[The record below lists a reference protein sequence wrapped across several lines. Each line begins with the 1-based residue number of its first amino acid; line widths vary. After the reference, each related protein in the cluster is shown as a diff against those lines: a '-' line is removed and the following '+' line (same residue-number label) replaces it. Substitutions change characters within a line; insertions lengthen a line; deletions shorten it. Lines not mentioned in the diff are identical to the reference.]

1 MMNRRLV
8 LLLILFLPALLLS
21 NEFAPLIDLAGYAPI
36 VNNRLDVYKL
46 DKGLNIHRQKPYLIN
61 NLEIKRKEEPNF
73 EKQIVTIYTQVEG
86 HDLYPPVPMSF
97 DSYISSMQDHVFRKS
112 FIKKIK
118 DYSKTAQVT
127 SSGLIGEFV
136 LELPAAALPRSVQKV
151 LGSSAGRLN
160 LDGTQKVNL
169 QVSSTKRKKVPIYET
184 SNKSS
189 FDIKM
194 EQETNLHLSGTIGEK
209 IQVNLKYNSKLDEEL
224 FDPNNVNIKY
234 TGDEDEI
241 VQLLEAGNITLS
253 LSGSRYISY
262 STSSQGLFGIT
273 GKFKYGDLDV
283 SVIASKEEGQKN
295 TMSYVGQAQAD
306 SVTFRSKDYTAR
318 TMYYLADPYELY
330 DIFSSHDIGVF
341 PQGWVDNAIKTD
353 GSGAW
358 MIKNPNLLPKYGT
371 VRLFIDDSNAAN
383 NTFSAPGDTIFFSPH
398 EYYVPYY
405 DELIEGTN
413 FITDYDSGMIT
424 VLDAVTR
431 RTTLAVSYERRD
443 GTLVRSKGFNPS
455 IDESESDIIYPFVI
469 RRRNQ
474 EYDPN
479 DEDNVWHYQMRN
491 IYSMNK
497 TNVKNEGFNLD
508 IYTLDE
514 ANARNHNLPNDLSTG
529 QFRTYLDYLRLD
541 STGDG
546 IIDGND
552 ATINLT
558 AGLVILPFIEP
569 FKPLGETI
577 LYQEENESIN
587 SLDTRFYLTIKGK
600 IGREA
605 IDLSSAGILKG
616 SVRVKVN
623 GIEQKENVDY
633 LVDYDFGRITFLS
646 AAGKDPDARI
656 EIDYESRSMFD
667 VASKTLAGVRADWQI
682 TDYAKLGGTA
692 IYRSETVA
700 DKRPRIGN
708 ENIEMWMANID
719 GKIGFKPAFITRWI
733 DALPLISTNAESE
746 ITLTG
751 EIAYTIPNIYGDSTT
766 KKKVSYI
773 DDMESIIDSYPLGIT
788 FNAWVNGSK
797 PYGTNLA
804 KGRSNWYNPKNI
816 RREQIED
823 PATLTDR
830 ERRETASVLA
840 IRHWP
845 STLYMP
851 GSGVQSW
858 SGIMKYLGNQLDFSQ
873 KKYIELMVKLDR
885 SEQNPPPNVI
895 LTVDLGDI
903 NEDFY
908 TEYGGL
914 NRLNTE
920 DANMDGVLVF
930 DEDIGLDGIKH
941 GEPGHDPYDL
951 AHANIDSLGD
961 YPGINGTEGNGIL
974 DTEDLN
980 GNGVLDQ
987 LDRYFSYSIS
997 LADTLGQNHDGW
1009 VLYRIPLNDPELY
1022 TIVNNSSSG
1031 IQPTLKKI
1039 SYARIWLQSD
1049 SPARVY
1055 IADAQVVGNKWQDHH
1070 VRDEQGNIL
1079 SEAELDAHNTSYM
1092 SGIVSNQKNSN
1103 HYTSPP
1109 GTVYIESKRESLESS
1124 LSIDINNL
1132 QSSNQVL
1139 LRQRMLEANNL
1150 LAYETIKYWIYPEV
1164 ADNSMLE
1171 EVDVFFRIGADSL
1184 NYYQITKRVPVNRYQ
1199 SKMDSKKW
1207 IELEFD
1213 LQDISSLKEKN
1224 PGATSDTLVID
1235 NTTYFYRGRPTLTAI
1250 RELYFGVLNPL
1261 THTQNSPLTGT
1272 MYFNDLRVTNPYQAI
1287 GVAQR
1292 LSLNTKFADLS
1303 YLDID
1308 YESKSE
1314 NFNPQI
1320 QRGRT
1325 NTYTQ
1330 TRSFNILNK
1339 YFINRFFPRS
1349 WGLDLPLTLRRSYTA
1364 GQPRYRANSDLM
1376 VDNILDETER
1386 QRERTETLSY
1396 YAEFGYS
1403 MRNVPKSKIL
1413 EYTLAKLTLSGN
1425 AEQRFSR
1432 TATTIDTTTTWRG
1445 TMSYNLNLPADKT
1458 SFRIGKN
1465 YRLGY
1470 FPNVFTNS
1478 FTINNTNPNSFVWEL
1493 RDGEYG
1499 WYPRAYSNAS
1509 YLFTSDNN
1517 ITWPLTSDLNASARF
1532 NTKRDLMQ
1540 KSYYGKYNL
1549 GRQTEYVQD
1558 LQLNYNPA
1566 FLPRV
1571 FNLSASLNARY
1582 TDLMKK
1588 YLENLSD
1595 GTQEEVFQS
1604 DGNTSRGIRAN
1615 FSLMNSS
1622 MLSQWAT
1629 KLKSRY
1635 GGKSPKGEHDDKT
1648 GFMSDEERKLFE
1660 TEMLKQ
1666 DEEEHRK
1673 QDESKERDRDEKRR
1687 QEEEDRRK
1695 QLEIDREER
1704 KKHGD
1709 LSDVEREKMKEAG
1722 ILFDDFDEDQ
1732 DEIDLYKKEKDEEK
1746 KEEEPENDKG
1756 KSKGKEPKDKPK
1768 SPQYPLYVH
1777 AIDYASKLKNINFAF
1792 QNAYSMTYS
1801 RKEDLPDFGFQ
1812 LGVPHTMPR
1821 DYMDAIGNDN
1831 TMTVSSGLYLG
1842 RNFDSTMNFAHSF
1855 NTRRS
1860 SASQQN
1866 VQTTFPDV
1874 TLSFMNWEPWIKMDK
1889 YLRGG
1894 RLNTGFQYVTRASGN
1909 VDWDKPKQESIT
1921 MAMSPLLGFSGNFFT
1936 KLNTN
1941 LSVGLS
1947 RTNNTT
1953 DMDSYEILKTS
1964 DSITLNSN
1972 MAYSLTAGKGFT
1984 VPFTNKKIH
1993 ISNQLSSTLSVSF
2006 EKKKDVTKGRD
2017 NSLVDRDTMRLVITP
2032 GATYQ
2037 FDQNI
2042 RGGLSSSFEN
2052 SSDKK
2057 TADGSRI
2064 FSLGVWVEINL

>member
-1 MMNRRLV
+1 MMNLRR
-8 LLLILFLPALLLS
+8 LLILIIFLPGLLAG
-21 NEFAPLIDLAGYAPI
+21 NVFAPKIDLEGYAPMI
-36 VNNRLDVYKL
+36 NNRLDVYKL
-46 DKGLNIHRQKPYLIN
+46 DGGLNIYRQKPYLIN
-61 NLEIKRKEEPNF
+61 NLEIKRKEEPDF
-73 EKQIVTIYTQVEG
+73 EKQVVMIYTQIDG
-86 HDLYPPVPMSF
+86 QDLHPPFPISF
-97 DSYISSMQDHVFRKS
+97 DSYIAGMQDHVFRKA
-112 FIKKIK
+112 FIKHIK
-118 DYSKTAQVT
+118 EYTKTAQVT
-127 SSGLIGEFV
+127 STGLIGEFV

-169 QVSSTKRKKVPIYET
+169 QVSSIKRKKVPIYET
-184 SNKSS
+184 SNKST

-209 IQVNLKYNSKLDEEL
+209 IEVNLKYNSKMDEEL

-241 VQLLEAGNITLS
+241 VQLIEAGNISLS

-273 GKFKYGDLDV
+273 SKFKYGDLDLT
-283 SVIASKEEGQKN
+283 VIASKEEGQKN

-306 SVTFRSKDYTAR
+306 SVTFRSKDYAAR
-318 TMYYLADPYELY
+318 TMYYLSDPYELF
-330 DIFSSHDIGVF
+330 DIYSAQDVGVL
-341 PQGWVDNAIKTD
+341 PQGWINNAIKTD

-358 MIKNPNLLPKYGT
+358 MIRNPNLLPKNGT
-371 VRLFIDDSNAAN
+371 VRLFIDDANAAN
-383 NTFSAPGDTIFFSPH
+383 NTFSAPGDTIFISAYEH
-398 EYYVPYY
+398 YVPYY

-413 FITDYDSGMIT
+413 FITDYDTGMIT
-424 VLDAVTR
+424 VLEPINR

-443 GTLVRSKGFNPS
+443 GTLVRSKRFDPS

-491 IYSMNK
+491 VYSMNR
-497 TNVKNEGFNLD
+497 TNVKNEGFSLD
-508 IYTLDE
+508 VYTLDE
-514 ANARNHNLPNDLSTG
+514 ANARNHNLPDSLSTG
-529 QFRTYLDYLRLD
+529 QFRTYMDYLRLD

-569 FKPLGETI
+569 FRPLGEDI
-577 LYQEENESIN
+577 LYEEENESIN
-587 SLDTRFYLTIKGK
+587 FLDTKFYLTIKGK

-605 IDLSSAGILKG
+605 IDLSQAGILKG

-623 GIEQKENVDY
+623 GIEQKENADY

-667 VASKTLAGVRADWQI
+667 VASKTLAGVRADWQL
-682 TDYAKLGGTA
+682 TDYAKLGGTM
-692 IYRSETVA
+692 IYRSEAVA

-708 ENIEMWMANID
+708 ENIEMWMANVD

-746 ITLTG
+746 INLTG
-751 EIAYTIPNIYGDSTT
+751 EIAYTIPNIYGDSET
-766 KKKVSYI
+766 KKKISYI
-773 DDMESIIDSYPLGIT
+773 DDMESIIDSYPLGIA
-788 FNAWVNGSK
+788 FNGWVRGSK
-797 PYGTNLA
+797 PFGTNLA

-816 RREQIED
+816 LREQIED

-845 STLYMP
+845 NTLYMP

-858 SGIMKYLGNQLDFSQ
+858 SGIMKYLGNQLDFSE
-873 KKYIELMVKLDR
+873 KKYIELMVKLDK
-885 SEQNPPPNVI
+885 SEQSPPPNVI

-920 DANMDGVLVF
+920 DANMDGVLTF

-941 GEPGHDPYDL
+941 GDPGHDPYDL

-961 YPGINGTEGNGIL
+961 YPGINGTEGNGVL

-1009 VLYRIPLNDPELY
+1009 VLYRIPLNDPEHY

-1055 IADAQVVGNKWQDHH
+1055 IADAQVVGNKWQDFH
-1070 VRDEQGNIL
+1070 VRDEHGNIL
-1079 SEAELDAHNTSYM
+1079 SEAELDAYNTSYM
-1092 SGIVSNQKNSN
+1092 SGIVSNQKNSH

-1109 GTVYIESKRESLESS
+1109 GTVYIESKRESLESALS
-1124 LSIDINNL
+1124 LDINNL
-1132 QSSNQVL
+1132 QSNNQVL
-1139 LRQRMLEANNL
+1139 LRQRMMDANNL
-1150 LAYETIKYWIYPEV
+1150 LAYESIKYWVYPEV
-1164 ADNSMLE
+1164 VETSMLDE
-1171 EVDVFFRIGADSL
+1171 LDVFFRIGADSL

-1199 SKMDSKKW
+1199 GKMDAQKW
-1207 IELEFD
+1207 LELEFD
-1213 LQDISSLKEKN
+1213 LQKISGLKEKN
-1224 PGATSDTLVID
+1224 PGAPSDTLVVG

-1250 RELYFGVLNPL
+1250 RELYFGVMNPI
-1261 THTQNSPLTGT
+1261 TDTQNSPLTGT
-1272 MYFNDLRVTNPYQAI
+1272 LFYNDLRVTNPYQAI

-1292 LSLNTKFADLS
+1292 VSLNSKFADLS
-1303 YLDID
+1303 FLDID

-1330 TRSFNILNK
+1330 TRSLNILNK
-1339 YFINRFFPRS
+1339 YFLNRFFPRS
-1349 WGLDLPLTLRRSYTA
+1349 WGLDLPLTLRRSHTT

-1376 VDNILDETER
+1376 VSNIEDPEVR
-1386 QRERTETLSY
+1386 DRERTETLSY

-1403 MRNVPKSKIL
+1403 MRTVPKSKIL
-1413 EYTLAKLTLSGN
+1413 EYTLGKLTLSGN
-1425 AEQRFSR
+1425 AEQRYSR

-1445 TMSYNLNLPADKT
+1445 TMSYNLNLPSDKT
-1458 SFRIGKN
+1458 SFRLGRN
-1465 YRLGY
+1465 YRIGY

-1478 FTINNTNPNSFVWEL
+1478 FTLNNTDPNSHVWEL

-1517 ITWPLTSDLNASARF
+1517 ITWPLTSDINASARF
-1532 NTKRDLMQ
+1532 NTKRDLLQ
-1540 KSYYGKYNL
+1540 KRYYGGYNL

-1566 FLPRV
+1566 YFPRF
-1571 FNLSASLNARY
+1571 FNLSANLSARY
-1582 TDLMKK
+1582 TDMVRK
-1588 YLENLSD
+1588 YMENLPE
-1595 GTQEEVFQS
+1595 GGQAEIYQS
-1604 DGNTSRGIRAN
+1604 DGNTSRGIRTN
-1615 FSLMNSS
+1615 VSIMNSS
-1622 MLSQWAT
+1622 LLTQLAT
-1629 KLKSRY
+1629 KMKSRY
-1635 GGKSPKGEHDDKT
+1635 VGRDPKDDYDDKT
-1648 GFMSDEERKLFE
+1648 DFMSDEERKIYE
-1660 TEMLKQ
+1660 NEMLRQ
-1666 DEEEHRK
+1666 DEEERRK
-1673 QDESKERDRDEKRR
+1673 QADLLERDKEERR
-1687 QEEEDRRK
+1687 KQEEEDRRK
-1695 QLEIDREER
+1695 QQEVDKEER
-1704 KKHGD
+1704 DKYEA
-1709 LSDVEREKMKEAG
+1709 LSDEEKEKFKEAG
-1722 ILFDDFDEDQ
+1722 IIFDDKDDEYHEKTDPDKDEEHIDED
-1732 DEIDLYKKEKDEEK
+1732 EEPEKDEEEGK
-1746 KEEEPENDKG
+1746 KK
-1756 KSKGKEPKDKPK
+1756 KPK
-1768 SPQYPLYVH
+1768 SKPKGPQYPLHVNL
-1777 AIDYASKLKNINFAF
+1777 IDYASKVKNINFAY

-1812 LGVPHTMPR
+1812 VGIPHTMPR
-1821 DYMDAIGNDN
+1821 DYMDSIGNDN
-1831 TMTVSSGLYLG
+1831 TMTLGSGLFLG

-1894 RLNTGFQYVTRASGN
+1894 RLNTGFQYTTRASGN
-1909 VDWDKPKQESIT
+1909 VNWDKPKQESVT
-1921 MAMSPLLGFSGNFFT
+1921 MAMSPLLGFSGNFFN

-1941 LSVGLS
+1941 LSMGLS
-1947 RTNNTT
+1947 RTNQTT

-1964 DSITLNSN
+1964 DSITLSSN
-1972 MAYSLTAGKGFT
+1972 MAYSMTAGKGFT
-1984 VPFTNKKIH
+1984 IPFTQRKIH
-1993 ISNQLSSTLSVSF
+1993 ISNQLSSTLSVNF
-2006 EKKKDVTKGRD
+2006 EKKKDYTEGRD

-2042 RGGLSSSFEN
+2042 RGGLSSSFE
-2052 SSDKK
+2052 STSDKK
-2057 TADGSRI
+2057 RDDGSRT